1 MTIFIAIT
9 CYCIVLR
16 TIAIPIAR
24 RYFIGDYSLGSSPGL
39 LSSLI
44 TPSHNNSCCSD
55 IIVTSLLLTV
65 AGPLRLIPNS
75 LLSRKTPNVFYTY
88 SYVIFIIRY
97 ATKHCQSKDGY
108 IDFYNYKKWL
118 YVKWFAPILFTIL
131 VPPANHSLSNNTKQP
146 DLFLQNASPLLGLSL
161 PLPLWRIQL
170 LFTRHL
176 YTQQKARRIFS
187 EERLSHAGLQGK
199 DTTGSFYL

>member
-118 YVKWFAPILFTIL
+118 YVKWFAPILL
-131 VPPANHSLSNNTKQP
+131 PPSNRSLSNNTKQP
-146 DLFLQNASPLLGLSL
+146 DLFLQNASPLTWIITASTSMAYSIIIYRYLYTQLKPVVSFPKNALATQGFL
-161 PLPLWRIQL
+161 PLPGFATL
-170 LFTRHL
+170 
-176 YTQQKARRIFS
+176 
-187 EERLSHAGLQGK
+187 
-199 DTTGSFYL
+199 